1 MADENQKVTELKSEE
16 GREIVIEILHEK
28 EGEVVVNKAPIKV
41 TVERIQRGFRVVT
54 SPARCM

>member
-1 MADENQKVTELKSEE
+1 MADEKKKVIELKSEE

-28 EGEVVVNKAPIKV
+28 EGEVGVNKEPIKV
-41 TVERIQRGFRVVT
+41 TVERVQRGFRVVT

>member
-1 MADENQKVTELKSEE
+1 MPDENKKVAELKSEE
-16 GREIVIEILHEK
+16 GREIIIEILHEK
-28 EGEVVVNKAPIKV
+28 EGEVGVKKEPIKV